1 MDLRLAVYQLASDYA
16 LDAQQTRQLQ
26 EVAGFQREPAR
37 LAYWLPR
44 GVAVLGAVLL
54 GMGLICWV
62 AANWEDLGR
71 MGRFA
76 LLQGVLAAACV
87 GAFAVP
93 KARVPLLLLALLAI
107 GGLFAY
113 FGQTYQTGADP
124 WQLFALWAA
133 LALPLCLVARSDVL
147 WTPWMLI
154 LSTAATLWMQ
164 AHAHNSWRVDSA
176 DLPIFIGGWLAVL
189 AGCAFVS
196 PLLARWT
203 GAGSWALRLGLVLAT
218 FLITGT
224 AVSALFGSEIESP
237 YWAGLGLLAVA
248 GVLLATRQFFD
259 VFGLSAVA
267 LGLNTLLVW
276 GLGHVLFHGGGNG
289 DGIGRLVMLGLFAAV
304 LLALT
309 VQGILWRTRRE
320 AA

>member
-1 MDLRLAVYQLASDYA
+1 
-16 LDAQQTRQLQ
+16 
-26 EVAGFQREPAR
+26 
-37 LAYWLPR
+37 
-44 GVAVLGAVLL
+44 
-54 GMGLICWV
+54 
-62 AANWEDLGR
+62 
-71 MGRFA
+71 
-76 LLQGVLAAACV
+76 
-87 GAFAVP
+87 
-93 KARVPLLLLALLAI
+93 LLLLALLAI

-154 LSTAATLWMQ
+154 FSTAAALWMQ
-164 AHAHNSWRVDSA
+164 AHAHHSWRIASA
-176 DLPIFIGGWLAVL
+176 DLSIFVSGWLAVL
-189 AGCAFVS
+189 LACAFVS

-218 FLITGT
+218 ILITGT
-224 AVSALFGSEIESP
+224 AVSALFGSEVGSP

-248 GVLLATRQFFD
+248 AVLLATRRLFD

-276 GLGHVLFHGGGNG
+276 GLGYMLFNGGGNG
-289 DGIGRLVMLGLFAAV
+289 DGIGRLVMLGLVAAV

-309 VQGILWRTRRE
+309 VQGILWRTRQE

>member
-1 MDLRLAVYQLASDYA
+1 MDLRLAVYQLASAHA

-44 GVAVLGAVLL
+44 GVAVLGAALL

-76 LLQGVLAAACV
+76 LLQGVFAATCA
-87 GAFAVP
+87 GAFAMP

-124 WQLFALWAA
+124 WQLFAVWAA

-147 WTPWMLI
+147 WTPWMLV
-154 LSTAATLWMQ
+154 LATAATLWIQ
-164 AHAHNSWRVDSA
+164 AHAHHSWRIDST
-176 DLPIFIGGWLAVL
+176 DLSIFVSGWLAVL
-189 AGCAFVS
+189 LACAFVS

-218 FLITGT
+218 ILITGT
-224 AVSALFGSEIESP
+224 AVSALFGSHVESP

-248 GVLLATRQFFD
+248 GVLLATRRYFD

-267 LGLNTLLVW
+267 LGVNTLLVG
-276 GLGHVLFHGGGNG
+276 GLARVLLNGGNG
-289 DGIGRLVMLGLFAAV
+289 DGVGRLVMLGLFAAV

-309 VQGILWRTRRE
+309 VQGILWRTRQE

>member
-1 MDLRLAVYQLASDYA
+1 MDLRLAVYQLASAHA

-37 LAYWLPR
+37 LAHWLPR
-44 GVAVLGAVLL
+44 GVAVLGAALL

-62 AANWEDLGR
+62 AANWEDFGR

-76 LLQGVLAAACV
+76 LLQAVFAAACV

-124 WQLFALWAA
+124 WQLFALWAV
-133 LALPLCLVARSDVL
+133 LALPLCFVARSDVL
-147 WTPWMLI
+147 WTPWMLV
-154 LSTAATLWMQ
+154 LSTAVTLWMQ
-164 AHAHNSWRVDSA
+164 AHVRHSWRIDSS
-176 DLPIFIGGWLAVL
+176 DLSIFLSGWLAVL
-189 AGCAFVS
+189 LACAFVS

-218 FLITGT
+218 ILITGT
-224 AVSALFGSEIESP
+224 AVSALFGNEIESP
-237 YWAGLGLLAVA
+237 YWAGLGLLLVA
-248 GVLLATRQFFD
+248 GVLLATGRFFD

-267 LGLNTLLVW
+267 LGINILLVG
-276 GLGHVLFHGGGNG
+276 GLTHVLFNGHG
-289 DGIGRLVMLGLFAAV
+289 DGVGALTVLGLLAAV

>member
-1 MDLRLAVYQLASDYA
+1 MDLRLAVYQLASAHA

-44 GVAVLGAVLL
+44 GVAVLGAALL

-62 AANWEDLGR
+62 AANWEDFGR

-76 LLQGVLAAACV
+76 LLQGMFAAACV

-93 KARVPLLLLALLAI
+93 KARVSLLLLALLAI

-124 WQLFALWAA
+124 WQLFALWAV
-133 LALPLCLVARSDVL
+133 LALPLCFVARSDVL
-147 WTPWMLI
+147 WTPWMLV
-154 LSTAATLWMQ
+154 LSTAITLWMQ
-164 AHAHNSWRVDSA
+164 AHVRHSWRIDSS
-176 DLPIFIGGWLAVL
+176 DLSIFLSGWLAVL
-189 AGCAFVS
+189 LACAFVS

-218 FLITGT
+218 ILITGT
-224 AVSALFGSEIESP
+224 AVSALFGNEIESP
-237 YWAGLGLLAVA
+237 YWAGLGLLLVA
-248 GVLLATRQFFD
+248 GVLLATGRFFD

-267 LGLNTLLVW
+267 LGINTLLVG
-276 GLGHVLFHGGGNG
+276 GLTHVLFNGHG
-289 DGIGRLVMLGLFAAV
+289 DGVGALTVLGLLAAV

>member
-1 MDLRLAVYQLASDYA
+1 MDLRLAVYQLASANA

-44 GVAVLGAVLL
+44 GVAVLGAALL

-62 AANWEDLGR
+62 AANWEELGR

-76 LLQGVLAAACV
+76 LLQGVFAAACV

-93 KARVPLLLLALLAI
+93 KARVPLLLVALLAI

-154 LSTAATLWMQ
+154 LATAAALWMQ
-164 AHAHNSWRVDSA
+164 AHARHSWRIDSN
-176 DLPIFIGGWLAVL
+176 DIGIFVSGWLVVL

-203 GAGSWALRLGLVLAT
+203 GAGSWALRLGLALAT
-218 FLITGT
+218 ILITGT
-224 AVSALFGSEIESP
+224 AVSALFGSEVGSP
-237 YWAGLGLLAVA
+237 YWAGLVLLAVA
-248 GVLLATRQFFD
+248 ATVLATSQFFD

-267 LGLNTLLVW
+267 LGLNTLMVG
-276 GLGHVLFHGGGNG
+276 GLMYLLFNGGGG
-289 DGIGRLVMLGLFAAV
+289 SEVGKLIMLGLVAAV

-309 VQGILWRTRRE
+309 VQGILWRTRQE

>member
-1 MDLRLAVYQLASDYA
+1 MDLRLAVYQLASDHA

-44 GVAVLGAVLL
+44 GVAVLGAALL

-76 LLQGVLAAACV
+76 LLQGMLAAACL

-93 KARVPLLLLALLAI
+93 RARVPLLLLALLTI

-124 WQLFALWAA
+124 WQLFALWVV

-154 LSTAATLWMQ
+154 FSTAAALWMQ
-164 AHAHNSWRVDSA
+164 AHAHHSWRIDSS
-176 DLPIFIGGWLAVL
+176 DLPIFVSGWLAVL
-189 AGCAFVS
+189 LACAFVS

-218 FLITGT
+218 ILITGT
-224 AVSALFGSEIESP
+224 AVSALFGNDIASP

-248 GVLLATRQFFD
+248 GVLLAMRKFFD

-267 LGLNTLLVW
+267 LGLNTLLVG
-276 GLGHVLFHGGGNG
+276 GLTHVLFNGHG
-289 DGIGRLVMLGLFAAV
+289 DGVGALTVLGLLAAV

-309 VQGILWRTRRE
+309 VQGILWRTRQE

>member
-1 MDLRLAVYQLASDYA
+1 
-16 LDAQQTRQLQ
+16 
-26 EVAGFQREPAR
+26 
-37 LAYWLPR
+37 
-44 GVAVLGAVLL
+44 
-54 GMGLICWV
+54 GLIFWV

-93 KARVPLLLLALLAI
+93 KARVPLLLVAVLAI

-124 WQLFALWAA
+124 WQLFALWAV

-154 LSTAATLWMQ
+154 FAMAATLWMQ
-164 AHAHNSWRVDSA
+164 AHAHHSWRIDSA
-176 DLPIFIGGWLAVL
+176 DLSIFVSGWLAVL
-189 AGCAFVS
+189 LACAFVS

-203 GAGSWALRLGLVLAT
+203 GAGVWALRLGLVLAT
-218 FLITGT
+218 ILITGT
-224 AVSALFGSEIESP
+224 AVSALFGSEVGSP
-237 YWAGLGLLAVA
+237 YWAGLALLAIA
-248 GVLLATRQFFD
+248 GTLLATSQLFD

-267 LGLNTLLVW
+267 LGLNTLLVG
-276 GLGHVLFHGGGNG
+276 GLMYLLFNGGGG
-289 DGIGRLVMLGLFAAV
+289 SDVGKLIMLGLVAAV

-309 VQGILWRTRRE
+309 VQGILWRTRQE

>member
-16 LDAQQTRQLQ
+16 LDVQQTRQLQ
-26 EVAGFQREPAR
+26 EVAGFQRAPAR

-44 GVAVLGAVLL
+44 GVAVLGAALL

-76 LLQGVLAAACV
+76 LLQGVFAATCL

-133 LALPLCLVARSDVL
+133 LALPLCVVARSDVL

-154 LSTAATLWMQ
+154 VSTASALWMQ
-164 AHAHNSWRVDSA
+164 AHAHHSWRIDSS
-176 DLPIFIGGWLAVL
+176 DLSIFVSGWLAVL
-189 AGCAFVS
+189 IACAFVS

-218 FLITGT
+218 ILITGT
-224 AVSALFGSEIESP
+224 AVSALFGGEVESP

-248 GVLLATRQFFD
+248 GVLLATRRYFD

-267 LGLNTLLVW
+267 LGLNILLVG
-276 GLGHVLFHGGGNG
+276 GLARVLLRGGG
-289 DGIGRLVMLGLFAAV
+289 DGVGKLIMLGLLAAV

-309 VQGILWRTRRE
+309 VQGILWRTRQE
-320 AA
+320 TA

>member
-1 MDLRLAVYQLASDYA
+1 MDLRLAVYQLASTHA
-16 LDAQQTRQLQ
+16 LDAQQTRQLE

-37 LAYWLPR
+37 LAHWLPR
-44 GVAVLGAVLL
+44 GVAVLGAALL

-62 AANWEDLGR
+62 AANWEDFGR

-76 LLQGVLAAACV
+76 LLQGVFAAACL

-124 WQLFALWAA
+124 WQLFALWAV

-147 WTPWMLI
+147 WTPWMLV
-154 LSTAATLWMQ
+154 LSTAVTLWMQ
-164 AHAHNSWRVDSA
+164 AHVRHSWRIDSS
-176 DLPIFIGGWLAVL
+176 DLSIFLSGWLAVL
-189 AGCAFVS
+189 LACAFVS

-218 FLITGT
+218 ILITGT
-224 AVSALFGSEIESP
+224 AVSALFGNEIESP
-237 YWAGLGLLAVA
+237 YWAGLGLLLVA
-248 GVLLATRQFFD
+248 GVLLATGRFFD

-267 LGLNTLLVW
+267 LGINTLLVG
-276 GLGHVLFHGGGNG
+276 GLTHVLFNGHG
-289 DGIGRLVMLGLFAAV
+289 DGVGALTVLGLLAAV

>member
-1 MDLRLAVYQLASDYA
+1 MDLRLAVYQLASAHA

-44 GVAVLGAVLL
+44 GVAVLGAALL
-54 GMGLICWV
+54 GMGLIFWV

-76 LLQGVLAAACV
+76 LLQGVLAAACL

-133 LALPLCLVARSDVL
+133 LALPLCLAARSDVL
-147 WTPWMLI
+147 WTPWMLVF
-154 LSTAATLWMQ
+154 STGATLWIQ
-164 AHAHNSWRVDSA
+164 AHARHSWHVESD
-176 DLPIFIGGWLAVL
+176 DLPVYFSGWLAVL
-189 AGCAFVS
+189 LACALVS

-203 GAGSWALRLGLVLAT
+203 GAGSWALRLGLVLLT
-218 FLITGT
+218 ILITGS
-224 AVSALFGSEIESP
+224 AVSALFGNTIASS
-237 YWAGLGLLAVA
+237 YWAGLALLAVA
-248 GVLLATRQFFD
+248 GVLLSTRKFFD

-267 LGLNTLLVW
+267 LGLNTLLV
-276 GLGHVLFHGGGNG
+276 GGMTHLLFNGHGGEVGS
-289 DGIGRLVMLGLFAAV
+289 LVVLGLLAAV

-309 VQGILWRTRRE
+309 VQGILWRTRQE

>member
-1 MDLRLAVYQLASDYA
+1 MDLRLAVYQLASTHA
-16 LDAQQTRQLQ
+16 LDAQQTRQLE

-37 LAYWLPR
+37 LAHWLPR
-44 GVAVLGAVLL
+44 GVAVLGAALL

-62 AANWEDLGR
+62 AANWEDFGR

-76 LLQGVLAAACV
+76 LLQGVFAAACL

-124 WQLFALWAA
+124 WQLFALWAV

-147 WTPWMLI
+147 WTPWMLV
-154 LSTAATLWMQ
+154 LSTAAPLWMQ
-164 AHAHNSWRVDSA
+164 AQARHSWRIDSA
-176 DLPIFIGGWLAVL
+176 DLGIFVSGWLAVL
-189 AGCAFVS
+189 LACAFVS

-203 GAGSWALRLGLVLAT
+203 GAGNWALRLGLVLAT
-218 FLITGT
+218 ILITGT
-224 AVSALFGSEIESP
+224 AVSALFGNEIKSP

-248 GVLLATRQFFD
+248 GVLLATRKFFD

-267 LGLNTLLVW
+267 LGINTLLVG
-276 GLGHVLFHGGGNG
+276 GLTHVLFNGHG
-289 DGIGRLVMLGLFAAV
+289 DGVGALTVLGLLAAV

-320 AA
+320 AV

>member
-1 MDLRLAVYQLASDYA
+1 MDLRLAVYQLASAHA

-44 GVAVLGAVLL
+44 GVAVLGAALL
-54 GMGLICWV
+54 GMGLIFWV
-62 AANWEDLGR
+62 AANWEELGR

-87 GAFAVP
+87 GVFVVP
-93 KARVPLLLLALLAI
+93 KARVPLLLLALLSI

-113 FGQTYQTGADP
+113 FGQTYQTGADT
-124 WQLFALWAA
+124 WQLFAVWAV

-147 WTPWMLI
+147 WTPWMLV
-154 LSTAATLWMQ
+154 LASAAALWMQ
-164 AHAHNSWRVDSA
+164 AQAGHRWRIDSA
-176 DLPIFIGGWLAVL
+176 DLGIFLTGWLVL
-189 AGCAFVS
+189 LLACAFVS

-203 GAGSWALRLGLVLAT
+203 GAGSWALRLGLMLVT
-218 FLITGT
+218 MLITGT
-224 AVSALFGSEIESP
+224 AISALFSNELGTP

-248 GVLLATRQFFD
+248 CALLATRQLFD

-267 LGLNTLLVW
+267 LGLNTLLVG
-276 GLGHVLFHGGGNG
+276 GLARALLSGSGGG
-289 DGIGRLVMLGLFAAV
+289 IGGLLMLGLLAAG
-304 LLALT
+304 LLANT
-309 VQGILWRTRRE
+309 VQAILWRTRRE

>member
-1 MDLRLAVYQLASDYA
+1 MDLRLAVYQLASVHA

-44 GVAVLGAVLL
+44 GVAMLGAALL
-54 GMGLICWV
+54 GMGLIFWV
-62 AANWEDLGR
+62 AANWEELGR

-124 WQLFALWAA
+124 WQLFAVWAA

-154 LSTAATLWMQ
+154 FSTAAALWMQ
-164 AHAHNSWRVDSA
+164 AHAHHSWRINSA
-176 DLPIFIGGWLAVL
+176 DLSIFVSGWLAVL
-189 AGCAFVS
+189 LACAFVS

-218 FLITGT
+218 ILITGT
-224 AVSALFGSEIESP
+224 AVSALFGSHVGTP

-248 GVLLATRQFFD
+248 GVLLATRRYFD

-267 LGLNTLLVW
+267 LGVNTLLVG
-276 GLGHVLFHGGGNG
+276 GLARVLLNGGDGDGGG
-289 DGIGRLVMLGLFAAV
+289 LLLLGLLAAG
-304 LLALT
+304 LLAIT
-309 VQGILWRTRRE
+309 VQAILWRTRRE

>member
-1 MDLRLAVYQLASDYA
+1 MDLRLAVYQLASANA

-26 EVAGFQREPAR
+26 EVAGFQHAPAR

-44 GVAVLGAVLL
+44 GVAVLGAALL

-71 MGRFA
+71 VGRFA
-76 LLQGVLAAACV
+76 LLQGVFAATCV

-133 LALPLCLVARSDVL
+133 LALPLCVVARSDVL

-154 LSTAATLWMQ
+154 VSTASALWMQ
-164 AHAHNSWRVDSA
+164 AHAHHSWRIDSS
-176 DLPIFIGGWLAVL
+176 DLSIFVSGWLAVL
-189 AGCAFVS
+189 IACAFVS

-203 GAGSWALRLGLVLAT
+203 GAGNWALRLGLVLAT
-218 FLITGT
+218 ILITGT
-224 AVSALFGSEIESP
+224 AVSALFGGEVESP

-248 GVLLATRQFFD
+248 GVLLATRRYFD

-267 LGLNTLLVW
+267 LGLNILLVG
-276 GLGHVLFHGGGNG
+276 GLARVLLRGGG
-289 DGIGRLVMLGLFAAV
+289 DGVGKLIMLGLLAAV

-309 VQGILWRTRRE
+309 VQGILWRTRQE
-320 AA
+320 TA

>member
-1 MDLRLAVYQLASDYA
+1 MDLRLAVYQLASAHA

-44 GVAVLGAVLL
+44 GVAVLGAALL
-54 GMGLICWV
+54 GMGLIFWV

-76 LLQGVLAAACV
+76 LLQGVLAAACL

-93 KARVPLLLLALLAI
+93 KARVPLLLLALLSI

-133 LALPLCLVARSDVL
+133 LALPLCLAARSDVL
-147 WTPWMLI
+147 WTPWMLVF
-154 LSTAATLWMQ
+154 STGATLWIQ
-164 AHAHNSWRVDSA
+164 AHARHSWHVESD
-176 DLPIFIGGWLAVL
+176 DLPVYFSGWLAVL
-189 AGCAFVS
+189 LACALVS

-203 GAGSWALRLGLVLAT
+203 GAGSWALRLGLVLLT
-218 FLITGT
+218 ILITGS
-224 AVSALFGSEIESP
+224 AVSALFGNTIASP
-237 YWAGLGLLAVA
+237 YWAGLALLAVA
-248 GVLLATRQFFD
+248 GVLLSTRKFFD

-267 LGLNTLLVW
+267 LGLNTLLV
-276 GLGHVLFHGGGNG
+276 GGMTHLLFNGHG
-289 DGIGRLVMLGLFAAV
+289 DEVGSLVVLGLLAAV

-309 VQGILWRTRRE
+309 VQGILWRTRQE

>member
-1 MDLRLAVYQLASDYA
+1 MDLRLAVYQLASAHA

-44 GVAVLGAVLL
+44 GVAVLGAALL
-54 GMGLICWV
+54 GMGLIFWV

-76 LLQGVLAAACV
+76 LLQGVLAAACL

-133 LALPLCLVARSDVL
+133 LALPLCLAARSDVL
-147 WTPWMLI
+147 WTPWMLVF
-154 LSTAATLWMQ
+154 STGATLWIQ
-164 AHAHNSWRVDSA
+164 AHARHSWHVESD
-176 DLPIFIGGWLAVL
+176 DLPVYFSGWLAVL
-189 AGCAFVS
+189 LACALVS

-203 GAGSWALRLGLVLAT
+203 GAGSWALRLGLVLLT
-218 FLITGT
+218 ILITGS
-224 AVSALFGSEIESP
+224 AVSALFGNTIASP
-237 YWAGLGLLAVA
+237 YWAGLALLAVA
-248 GVLLATRQFFD
+248 GVLLSTRKFFD

-267 LGLNTLLVW
+267 LGLNTLLV
-276 GLGHVLFHGGGNG
+276 GGMTHLLFNGHG
-289 DGIGRLVMLGLFAAV
+289 DEVGSLVVLGLLAAV

-309 VQGILWRTRRE
+309 VQGILWRTRQE

>member
-1 MDLRLAVYQLASDYA
+1 MDLRLAVYQLASAHA

-44 GVAVLGAVLL
+44 GVAVLGAALL

-76 LLQGVLAAACV
+76 LLQGVFAAACV

-93 KARVPLLLLALLAI
+93 RARVPLLLLALLAI

-147 WTPWMLI
+147 WTPWMLV
-154 LSTAATLWMQ
+154 LATAAVLWMRAQ
-164 AHAHNSWRVDSA
+164 AHHSWRVDSSA
-176 DLPIFIGGWLAVL
+176 LSIFLIGWLVVL
-189 AGCAFVS
+189 AACVFVS

-203 GAGSWALRLGLVLAT
+203 GAGSWALRLGLLLAT
-218 FLITGT
+218 YIIAGT
-224 AVSALFGSEIESP
+224 AVSGLFGDKVASP

-248 GVLLATRQFFD
+248 GILLSTRRYFD
-259 VFGLSAVA
+259 VFGLSVVA
-267 LGLNTLLVW
+267 LGLNLLLVA
-276 GLGHVLFHGGGNG
+276 GLMRMLLS
-289 DGIGRLVMLGLFAAV
+289 DGASGLDKLVMLGLLAAA

-309 VQGILWRTRRE
+309 VKGILWRTRRE
-320 AA
+320 TA

>member
-1 MDLRLAVYQLASDYA
+1 MDLRLAVYQLASNHA
-16 LDAQQTRQLQ
+16 LDARQTRQLQ

-44 GVAVLGAVLL
+44 GVAVLGAALL
-54 GMGLICWV
+54 GMGLIFWV

-76 LLQGVLAAACV
+76 LLQGVFAAACL

-93 KARVPLLLLALLAI
+93 KARVPLLLVALLTI

-147 WTPWMLI
+147 WTPWMLV
-154 LSTAATLWMQ
+154 LSTAATLWVQ
-164 AHAHNSWRVDSA
+164 AHARHSWHVESE
-176 DLPIFIGGWLAVL
+176 DLPVYLAGWLAVL
-189 AGCAFVS
+189 LACALVS

-203 GAGSWALRLGLVLAT
+203 GAGRWALRLGLVLLT
-218 FLITGT
+218 ILITGS
-224 AVSALFGSEIESP
+224 AVSALFGSDIASP
-237 YWAGLGLLAVA
+237 YWAGLALLAVA
-248 GVLLATRQFFD
+248 GALLSNGKFFD
-259 VFGLSAVA
+259 VFGLSAVT
-267 LGLNTLLVW
+267 LGLNTLLV
-276 GLGHVLFHGGGNG
+276 GGMTHVLFNGHGGEVGS
-289 DGIGRLVMLGLFAAV
+289 LVMLGLLAAV
-304 LLALT
+304 LLALS
-309 VQGILWRTRRE
+309 VQGILWRSRQE

>member
-1 MDLRLAVYQLASDYA
+1 MDLRLAVYQLASKYA
-16 LDAQQTRQLQ
+16 LDARQSRQLQ
-26 EVAGFQREPAR
+26 EAAGFQRAPAR

-44 GVAVLGAVLL
+44 GVAVLGAALL

-62 AANWEDLGR
+62 AANWDTLGR
-71 MGRFA
+71 TGRFA
-76 LLQGVLAAACV
+76 LLQGMFVAACV
-87 GAFAVP
+87 GAFAAP

-147 WTPWMLI
+147 WTPWMLV
-154 LSTAATLWMQ
+154 LATATALWMQ
-164 AHAHNSWRVDSA
+164 AHAHHSWRIDAS
-176 DLPIFIGGWLAVL
+176 DLSIFISGWLAML
-189 AGCAFVS
+189 AACAFVS

-203 GAGSWALRLGLVLAT
+203 GAGHWALRLGLVLAT
-218 FLITGT
+218 ILISGT
-224 AVSALFGSEIESP
+224 AVSALFGSEVASP
-237 YWAGLGLLAVA
+237 YWAGLGLLAIAAIV
-248 GVLLATRQFFD
+248 LATRQLFD
-259 VFGLSAVA
+259 GFCLSAVA
-267 LGLNTLLVW
+267 LGVNILLVG
-276 GLGHVLFHGGGNG
+276 GLARALFSGSGSG
-289 DGIGRLVMLGLFAAV
+289 DGTGSMVILGLFAAV

-309 VQGILWRTRRE
+309 VQAILWRTRQG

>member
-1 MDLRLAVYQLASDYA
+1 MDLRLAVYQLASAHA

-37 LAYWLPR
+37 LAHWLPR
-44 GVAVLGAVLL
+44 GVAVLGAALL

-62 AANWEDLGR
+62 AANWEDFGR

-76 LLQGVLAAACV
+76 LLQAVFAAACV

-124 WQLFALWAA
+124 WQLFALWAV
-133 LALPLCLVARSDVL
+133 LALPLCFVARSDVL
-147 WTPWMLI
+147 WTPWMLV
-154 LSTAATLWMQ
+154 LSTAVTLWMQ
-164 AHAHNSWRVDSA
+164 AHVRHSWRIDSS
-176 DLPIFIGGWLAVL
+176 DLSIFLSGWLAVL
-189 AGCAFVS
+189 LACAFVS

-218 FLITGT
+218 ILITGT
-224 AVSALFGSEIESP
+224 AVSALFGNDIESP
-237 YWAGLGLLAVA
+237 YWAGLGLLLVA
-248 GVLLATRQFFD
+248 GVLLATGRFFD

-267 LGLNTLLVW
+267 LGINILLVG
-276 GLGHVLFHGGGNG
+276 GLTHVLFNGHG
-289 DGIGRLVMLGLFAAV
+289 DGVGALTVLGLLAAV

>member
-1 MDLRLAVYQLASDYA
+1 MDLRLAVYQLASAHA

-44 GVAVLGAVLL
+44 GVAVLGAALL

-62 AANWEDLGR
+62 AANWEDFGR

-76 LLQGVLAAACV
+76 LLQGMFAAACV

-124 WQLFALWAA
+124 WQLFALWAV
-133 LALPLCLVARSDVL
+133 LALPLCFVARSDVL
-147 WTPWMLI
+147 WTPWMLV
-154 LSTAATLWMQ
+154 LSTAVTLWMQ
-164 AHAHNSWRVDSA
+164 AHVRHSWRIDSS
-176 DLPIFIGGWLAVL
+176 DLSIFLSGWLAVL
-189 AGCAFVS
+189 LACAFVS

-218 FLITGT
+218 ILITGT
-224 AVSALFGSEIESP
+224 AVSALFGNDIESP
-237 YWAGLGLLAVA
+237 YWAGLGLLLVA
-248 GVLLATRQFFD
+248 GVLLATGRFFD

-267 LGLNTLLVW
+267 LGINILLVG
-276 GLGHVLFHGGGNG
+276 GLTHVLFNGQG
-289 DGIGRLVMLGLFAAV
+289 DGVGALTVLGLLAAV

>member
-1 MDLRLAVYQLASDYA
+1 MDLRLAVYQLASAHA

-37 LAYWLPR
+37 LAHWLPR
-44 GVAVLGAVLL
+44 GVAVLGAALL

-62 AANWEDLGR
+62 AANWEDFGR

-76 LLQGVLAAACV
+76 LLQGMFAAACV

-124 WQLFALWAA
+124 WQLFALWAV
-133 LALPLCLVARSDVL
+133 LALPLCFVARSDVL
-147 WTPWMLI
+147 WTPWMLV
-154 LSTAATLWMQ
+154 LSTAVTLWMQ
-164 AHAHNSWRVDSA
+164 AHVRHSWRIDSS
-176 DLPIFIGGWLAVL
+176 DLSIFLSGWLAVL
-189 AGCAFVS
+189 LACAFVS

-203 GAGSWALRLGLVLAT
+203 GAGNWALRLGLVLAT
-218 FLITGT
+218 ILITGT
-224 AVSALFGSEIESP
+224 AVSALFGNEIESP
-237 YWAGLGLLAVA
+237 YWAGLGLLLVA
-248 GVLLATRQFFD
+248 GVLLATHKFFD

-267 LGLNTLLVW
+267 LGINTLLVG
-276 GLGHVLFHGGGNG
+276 GLTHVLFNGHG
-289 DGIGRLVMLGLFAAV
+289 DGVGALTVLGLLAAV

>member
-1 MDLRLAVYQLASDYA
+1 MDLRLAVYQLASAHA

-37 LAYWLPR
+37 LAHWLPR
-44 GVAVLGAVLL
+44 GVAVLGAALL

-62 AANWEDLGR
+62 AANWEDFGR

-76 LLQGVLAAACV
+76 LLQGMFAAACV

-124 WQLFALWAA
+124 WQLFALWAV
-133 LALPLCLVARSDVL
+133 LALPLCFVARSDVL
-147 WTPWMLI
+147 WTPWMLV
-154 LSTAATLWMQ
+154 LSTAVTLWMQ
-164 AHAHNSWRVDSA
+164 AHVRHSWRIDSS
-176 DLPIFIGGWLAVL
+176 DLSIFLSGWLAVL
-189 AGCAFVS
+189 LACAFVS

-218 FLITGT
+218 ILITGT
-224 AVSALFGSEIESP
+224 AVSALFGNEIESP
-237 YWAGLGLLAVA
+237 YWAGLGLLLVA
-248 GVLLATRQFFD
+248 GVLLATGRFFD

-267 LGLNTLLVW
+267 LGINTLLVG
-276 GLGHVLFHGGGNG
+276 GLTHVLFNGHG
-289 DGIGRLVMLGLFAAV
+289 DGVGALTVLGLLAAV

>member
-1 MDLRLAVYQLASDYA
+1 MDLRLAVYQLASAHA

-44 GVAVLGAVLL
+44 GVAVLGAALL
-54 GMGLICWV
+54 GMGLIFWV

-76 LLQGVLAAACV
+76 LLQGVLAAACL
-87 GAFAVP
+87 GAFSVP

-133 LALPLCLVARSDVL
+133 LALPLCLAARSDVL
-147 WTPWMLI
+147 WTPWMLVF
-154 LSTAATLWMQ
+154 STGATLWIQ
-164 AHAHNSWRVDSA
+164 AHARHSWHVESD
-176 DLPIFIGGWLAVL
+176 DLPVYFSGWLAVL
-189 AGCAFVS
+189 LACALVS

-203 GAGSWALRLGLVLAT
+203 GAGSWALRLGLVLLT
-218 FLITGT
+218 ILITGS
-224 AVSALFGSEIESP
+224 AVSALFGNTIASP
-237 YWAGLGLLAVA
+237 YWAGLALLAVA
-248 GVLLATRQFFD
+248 GVLLSTRKFFD

-267 LGLNTLLVW
+267 LGLNTLLV
-276 GLGHVLFHGGGNG
+276 GGMTHLLFNGHG
-289 DGIGRLVMLGLFAAV
+289 DEVGSLVVLGLLAAV

-309 VQGILWRTRRE
+309 VQGILWRTRQE

>member
-1 MDLRLAVYQLASDYA
+1 MDLRLAVYQLASNHA
-16 LDAQQTRQLQ
+16 LDARQTRQLQ

-44 GVAVLGAVLL
+44 GVAVLGAALL
-54 GMGLICWV
+54 GMGLIFWV

-76 LLQGVLAAACV
+76 LLQGVFAAACL

-93 KARVPLLLLALLAI
+93 KARVPLLLVALLSI

-147 WTPWMLI
+147 WTPWMLV
-154 LSTAATLWMQ
+154 LSTAATLWVQ
-164 AHAHNSWRVDSA
+164 AHARHSWHVESD
-176 DLPIFIGGWLAVL
+176 DLPVYLAGWLAVL
-189 AGCAFVS
+189 LACALVS

-203 GAGSWALRLGLVLAT
+203 GAGSWALRLGLVLLT
-218 FLITGT
+218 ILITGS
-224 AVSALFGSEIESP
+224 AVSALFGRDIASP
-237 YWAGLGLLAVA
+237 YWAGLALLAVA
-248 GVLLATRQFFD
+248 GALLSNRKFFD
-259 VFGLSAVA
+259 VFGLSAVT
-267 LGLNTLLVW
+267 LGLNTLLV
-276 GLGHVLFHGGGNG
+276 GGMTHVLFNGHGGEVGS
-289 DGIGRLVMLGLFAAV
+289 LVMLGLLAAV
-304 LLALT
+304 LLALS
-309 VQGILWRTRRE
+309 VQGILWRTRQE

>member
-1 MDLRLAVYQLASDYA
+1 MDLRLAVYQLASAHA

-44 GVAVLGAVLL
+44 GVAVLGAALL
-54 GMGLICWV
+54 GMGLIFWV

-76 LLQGVLAAACV
+76 LLQGVLAAACM

-124 WQLFALWAA
+124 WQLFALWAV

-154 LSTAATLWMQ
+154 FSTAVPLWMQ
-164 AHAHNSWRVDSA
+164 AHARHSWRIDSS
-176 DLPIFIGGWLAVL
+176 DLSIFVGGWLAML
-189 AGCAFVS
+189 AACAFVS

-203 GAGSWALRLGLVLAT
+203 GAGVWSLRLGLVLAT
-218 FLITGT
+218 HLIAGT
-224 AVSALFGSEIESP
+224 AVTGLFGSEVGSP

-248 GVLLATRQFFD
+248 GVLLATRRYFD

-267 LGLNTLLVW
+267 LGINALLVG
-276 GLGHVLFHGGGNG
+276 GLARALLSGGG
-289 DGIGRLVMLGLFAAV
+289 DGVGKLVMLGLLAAV

-309 VQGILWRTRRE
+309 VQGILWRTRQE

>member
-1 MDLRLAVYQLASDYA
+1 MDLRLAVYQLASAHA

-44 GVAVLGAVLL
+44 GVAVLGAALL

-76 LLQGVLAAACV
+76 LLQGVFAAACL

-133 LALPLCLVARSDVL
+133 LALPLCLAARSDVL
-147 WTPWMLI
+147 WTPWMLVF
-154 LSTAATLWMQ
+154 STGATLWIQ
-164 AHAHNSWRVDSA
+164 AHARHSWHVESD
-176 DLPIFIGGWLAVL
+176 DLPVYFSGWLAVL
-189 AGCAFVS
+189 LACALVS

-203 GAGSWALRLGLVLAT
+203 GAGSWALRLGLVLLT
-218 FLITGT
+218 ILITGS
-224 AVSALFGSEIESP
+224 AVSALFGNTIASP
-237 YWAGLGLLAVA
+237 YWAGLALLAVA
-248 GVLLATRQFFD
+248 GVLLSTRKFFD

-267 LGLNTLLVW
+267 LGLNTLLV
-276 GLGHVLFHGGGNG
+276 GGMTHLLFNGHG
-289 DGIGRLVMLGLFAAV
+289 DEVGSLVVLGLLAAV

-309 VQGILWRTRRE
+309 VQGILWRTRQE

>member
-1 MDLRLAVYQLASDYA
+1 MDLRLAVYQLASAHA

-44 GVAVLGAVLL
+44 GVAVLGAALL

-62 AANWEDLGR
+62 AANWEDFGR

-76 LLQGVLAAACV
+76 LLQGMFAAACV

-124 WQLFALWAA
+124 WQLFALWAV
-133 LALPLCLVARSDVL
+133 LALPLCFVARSDVL
-147 WTPWMLI
+147 WTPWMLV
-154 LSTAATLWMQ
+154 LSTAVTLWMQ
-164 AHAHNSWRVDSA
+164 AHVRHSWRIDSS
-176 DLPIFIGGWLAVL
+176 DLSIFLSGWLAVL
-189 AGCAFVS
+189 LACAFVS

-218 FLITGT
+218 ILITGT
-224 AVSALFGSEIESP
+224 AVSALFGNDIESP
-237 YWAGLGLLAVA
+237 YWAGLGLLLVA
-248 GVLLATRQFFD
+248 GVLLATGRFFD

-267 LGLNTLLVW
+267 LGINTLLVG
-276 GLGHVLFHGGGNG
+276 GLTHVLFNGHG
-289 DGIGRLVMLGLFAAV
+289 DGVGALTVLGLLAAV

>member
-1 MDLRLAVYQLASDYA
+1 MDLRLAVYQLASTHA

-44 GVAVLGAVLL
+44 GVAVLGAALL

-62 AANWEDLGR
+62 AANWEDFGR

-76 LLQGVLAAACV
+76 LLQGVFAAACV

-124 WQLFALWAA
+124 WQLFALWAV
-133 LALPLCLVARSDVL
+133 LALPLCFVARSDVL

-154 LSTAATLWMQ
+154 VSTAATLWMQ
-164 AHAHNSWRVDSA
+164 AQARHSWRIDSA
-176 DLPIFIGGWLAVL
+176 DLGIFVSGWLAVL
-189 AGCAFVS
+189 LACAFVS

-203 GAGSWALRLGLVLAT
+203 GAGNWALRLGLVLAT
-218 FLITGT
+218 ILITGT
-224 AVSALFGSEIESP
+224 AVSALFGNEIESP
-237 YWAGLGLLAVA
+237 YWAGLSLLLVA
-248 GVLLATRQFFD
+248 GVLLATGRFFD

-267 LGLNTLLVW
+267 LGINTLLVG
-276 GLGHVLFHGGGNG
+276 GLTHVLFNGHG
-289 DGIGRLVMLGLFAAV
+289 DGVGALTVLGLLAAV

>member
-1 MDLRLAVYQLASDYA
+1 MDLRLAVYQLASAHA

-37 LAYWLPR
+37 LAHWLPR
-44 GVAVLGAVLL
+44 GVAVLGAALL

-62 AANWEDLGR
+62 AANWEDFGR

-76 LLQGVLAAACV
+76 LLQAVFAAACV

-124 WQLFALWAA
+124 WQLFALWTV
-133 LALPLCLVARSDVL
+133 LALPLCFVARSDVL

-154 LSTAATLWMQ
+154 LSTAVTLWMQ
-164 AHAHNSWRVDSA
+164 AHVRHSWRIDSS
-176 DLPIFIGGWLAVL
+176 DLSIFLSGWLAVL
-189 AGCAFVS
+189 LACAFVS

-203 GAGSWALRLGLVLAT
+203 GAGS
-218 FLITGT
+218 
-224 AVSALFGSEIESP
+224 
-237 YWAGLGLLAVA
+237 
-248 GVLLATRQFFD
+248 
-259 VFGLSAVA
+259 
-267 LGLNTLLVW
+267 
-276 GLGHVLFHGGGNG
+276 
-289 DGIGRLVMLGLFAAV
+289 
-304 LLALT
+304 
-309 VQGILWRTRRE
+309 
-320 AA
+320 